1 MNYETCPF
9 CADSD
14 FLASFTKGEAEKT
27 KVEIPAYA
35 RQDKFWKRGKLKPNQ
50 KIQVP
55 AELRGDRLRI
65 VFDKKNFDDRW
76 QDFKVEVFGI
86 RSTGEM
92 YLPKQFDRVYYN
104 PPPPF
109 FFASSISQGEDQPLV
124 YRQFFACR
132 ITHKSDDVSII
143 VHWWANHGRKFDMC
157 GSLAPESVSDK
168 LEVTKNALSFFQRET
183 RGAEKKITDARLKSV
198 ISKLGTS
205 ATQVAAAKALKV
217 SETALE
223 KWRRRQEIESW
234 RDVVNRYSNA

>member
-9 CADSD
+9 CADSG
-14 FLASFTKGEAEKT
+14 FLASFTKGEAEKI

-50 KIQVP
+50 KIQAP

-86 RSTGEM
+86 QSTGEM
-92 YLPKQFDRVYYN
+92 YLPKQFDRVYYS

-183 RGAEKKITDARLKSV
+183 RGSAKVTDVDIKEV
-198 ISKLGTS
+198 IKLLGPE
-205 ATQVAAAKALKV
+205 ATQRKAAKALNV
-217 SETALE
+217 SESTLE
-223 KWRRRQEIESW
+223 KWRQRRGISTW
-234 RDVVNRYSNA
+234 RKVLEGYI